1 MLVSIILP
9 VKNEGPNI
17 KNTLY
22 SALQVK
28 TNCPFEIIVVD
39 DNSTDGC
46 CDFLRG
52 THLLKSEYSSET
64 GMSPTNQE
72 THPLKLE
79 SSIKLITTKGVG
91 AAQAR
96 NIGAEASKGKYLIFC
111 DAHLFF
117 EDYWIDNLIA
127 PIIKGTAHAI
137 TPGIA
142 STDNPYAIGF
152 GQSLKNDLT
161 IRWYGWKAKPFEI
174 AVLPGG
180 CFVIGRETFFA
191 IDGFDR
197 GFKIWGYEDIEI
209 SIKLWLFGYTCMV
222 EPKVTILHL
231 FREAHPYSVSYKHI
245 DYNMLR
251 MAYSHFN
258 EERIEKTKKL
268 IKYSTLPDLLKQLDE
283 SDTFQQRKKY
293 LAHRKYDDNWYMEKF
308 QIPF

>member
-9 VKNEGPNI
+9 VKNEGLNI

-28 TNCPFEIIVVD
+28 TSYPFEIIVVD

-52 THLLKSEYSSET
+52 Q
-64 GMSPTNQE
+64 G
-72 THPLKLE
+72 THPLRLE

-96 NIGAEASKGKYLIFC
+96 NIGAESSKGKYLIFC

-127 PIIKGTAHAI
+127 PIIKGSAHAI

-174 AVLPGG
+174 AVLP
-180 CFVIGRETFFA
+180 
-191 IDGFDR
+191 
-197 GFKIWGYEDIEI
+197 EDVLLLAGNI
-209 SIKLWLFGYTCMV
+209 LCYRWL
-222 EPKVTILHL
+222 
-231 FREAHPYSVSYKHI
+231 R
-245 DYNMLR
+245 
-251 MAYSHFN
+251 
-258 EERIEKTKKL
+258 
-268 IKYSTLPDLLKQLDE
+268 
-283 SDTFQQRKKY
+283 
-293 LAHRKYDDNWYMEKF
+293 
-308 QIPF
+308 